1 MELHNLKPAKGSTH
15 SEKRLGRGQGSGTGG
30 TAGRGHKGA
39 KSRSGYSSKRAFE
52 GGQMP
57 LQMRLPKRG
66 FKSPNRVAYV
76 AINVSK
82 LQAIAEKLSVSEI
95 NAEVLYK
102 NGFIK
107 KTEVFKVLGSG
118 DITMK
123 VSVTANAVSE
133 VAKSKIE
140 AQGGSVNLV

>member
-1 MELHNLKPAKGSTH
+1 
-15 SEKRLGRGQGSGTGG
+15 
-30 TAGRGHKGA
+30 
-39 KSRSGYSSKRAFE
+39 
-52 GGQMP
+52 MP

-66 FKSPNRVAYV
+66 FKSPNRIEYV

-82 LQAIAEKLSVSEI
+82 LQAIAEKLGLSDI
-95 NAEVLYK
+95 NAEVLCK
-102 NGFIK
+102 NGYIK

-133 VAKSKIE
+133 TAKSKIE